1 MYKFRDLRRV
11 RGPSRDSRPD
21 EAICLDGHWLDDEI
35 QSFETLSVEGRS
47 NYKRSIN
54 AQEVSGDGSIFLSS
68 RIPAKQLKVNFY
80 WKTNSIKNYNAD
92 LKRLKSILYKP
103 QIKIRFLDEQ
113 KFYYVGTVE
122 ELSFD
127 KVTLTSK
134 GTITI
139 NCSNPFK
146 FSDSKEIESLKN
158 EFTISDAD
166 LIYPTKPKRIT
177 IIPNTDG
184 SNVEITNK
192 TTGKKLMANI
202 GYSKGKK
209 IEVDFLDLDFLVD
222 HVSHLIDIDLASN
235 FDDFLI
241 ENGDQIEVNVN
252 GSKTLEYEVKQL

>member
-1 MYKFRDLRRV
+1 MYKFQDLRRV
-11 RGPSRDSRPD
+11 RGPSKDSRPI
-21 EAICLDGHWLDDEI
+21 EAVNFDGHWLDDEL
-35 QSFETLSVEGRS
+35 SCFDTLSAEGRS
-47 NYKRSIN
+47 SFKRSIN
-54 AQEVSGDGSIFLSS
+54 TQELASDGSMYMSS
-68 RIPAKQLKVNFY
+68 RLPEKELKINFFWHTKSIDEYNQKLQQLK
-80 WKTNSIKNYNAD
+80 
-92 LKRLKSILYKP
+92 RILYKP
-103 QIKIRFLDEQ
+103 QCKVRFLDEQ
-113 KFYYVGTVE
+113 NFFYVGTVT
-122 ELSFD
+122 ELELE
-127 KVTLTSK
+127 KVTLRSK

-139 NCSNPFK
+139 MCNQPFK
-146 FSDSKEIESLKN
+146 FSDAKTIESLN
-158 EFTISDAD
+158 SDITISDKD
-166 LIYPTKPKRIT
+166 LIYPVKPKKIT

-222 HVSHLIDIDLASN
+222 HVSHLVDIDLASN

>member
-1 MYKFRDLRRV
+1 MYKFQDLRRV
-11 RGPSRDSRPD
+11 RGPSKGSRPI
-21 EAICLDGHWLDDEI
+21 EAINFDGHWLDDEF
-35 QSFETLSVEGRS
+35 SCFDTLSAEGRS
-47 NYKRSIN
+47 SFKRSIN
-54 AQEVSGDGSIFLSS
+54 SQELSSDGSMYLSS
-68 RIPAKQLKVNFY
+68 RIPAKELKVNFF
-80 WKTNSIKNYNAD
+80 WHTKSIDEYNQKLKQ
-92 LKRLKSILYKP
+92 LKRILYKP
-103 QIKIRFLDEQ
+103 QVKIRFLDEQ
-113 KFYYVGTVE
+113 NFFYVGTVTDL
-122 ELSFD
+122 ELE
-127 KVTLTSK
+127 KVTLRSK

-139 NCSNPFK
+139 MCNQPFK
-146 FSDSKEIESLKN
+146 FSDAKTIESLN
-158 EFTISDAD
+158 SDITISDKD
-166 LIYPTKPKRIT
+166 LIYPVKPKRIT

-184 SNVEITNK
+184 SNIEIANK

>member
-1 MYKFRDLRRV
+1 MYKFRDLRKIRA
-11 RGPSRDSRPD
+11 PSMGSRPID
-21 EAICLDGHWLDDEI
+21 AVCINGHWLDDEI
-35 QSFETLSVEGRS
+35 NCFKTLNVEGRES
-47 NYKRSIN
+47 FKRSIN
-54 AQEVSGDGSIFLSS
+54 AQEMVGDGNLYLSS
-68 RIPAKQLKVNFY
+68 RIPSKTLKVNFY
-80 WKTNSIKNYNAD
+80 WHTNTIEEYNRD
-92 LKRLKSILYKP
+92 VKKLKVILYQQ

-113 KFYYVGTVE
+113 DYFYIGTVE
-122 ELSFD
+122 ELNFEENG
-127 KVTLTSK
+127 LTTK
-134 GTITI
+134 GSLTI
-139 NCSNPFK
+139 NCSDPFK
-146 FSDSKEIESLKN
+146 YSDEKQIDTYN
-158 EFTISDAD
+158 NQFTISDAD

>member
-1 MYKFRDLRRV
+1 MYKFQDLRRV
-11 RGPSRDSRPD
+11 RGPSKDSRPI
-21 EAICLDGHWLDDEI
+21 EAVNFDGHWLDDEF
-35 QSFETLSVEGRS
+35 SCFDTLSAEGRS
-47 NYKRSIN
+47 SFKRSIST
-54 AQEVSGDGSIFLSS
+54 QELASDGSMYMSS
-68 RIPAKQLKVNFY
+68 RLPEKELKINFFWHTKSIDEYNQKLQQLK
-80 WKTNSIKNYNAD
+80 
-92 LKRLKSILYKP
+92 RILYKP
-103 QIKIRFLDEQ
+103 QCKVRFLDEQ
-113 KFYYVGTVE
+113 NFFYVGTVT
-122 ELSFD
+122 ELELE
-127 KVTLTSK
+127 KVTLRSK

-139 NCSNPFK
+139 MCNQPFK
-146 FSDSKEIESLKN
+146 FSDAKTIESLN
-158 EFTISDAD
+158 SDITISDKD
-166 LIYPTKPKRIT
+166 LIYPVKPKKIT

-222 HVSHLIDIDLASN
+222 HVSHLVDIDLASN